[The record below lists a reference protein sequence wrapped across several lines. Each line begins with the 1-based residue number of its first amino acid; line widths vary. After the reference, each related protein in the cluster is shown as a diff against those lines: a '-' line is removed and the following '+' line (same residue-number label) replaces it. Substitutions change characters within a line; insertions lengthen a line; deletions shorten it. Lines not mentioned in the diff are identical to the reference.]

1 MLNGFTNAHEYVRKL
16 FHNNIQ
22 NVTNLSGFLFFVVLV
37 ISFALLMLYVN
48 SYHTILYTMIL
59 KGRTFYRNT
68 IYVDSTKVFDIRDMI
83 VLYISVVHLFGW
95 RKLCVLQKSSHHRIL
110 SQKVFCLNA
119 KHTSSR
125 KSPNW
130 AYNKLNT

>member
-22 NVTNLSGFLFFVVLV
+22 NVISGFLFFVVLV

>member
-1 MLNGFTNAHEYVRKL
+1 M
-16 FHNNIQ
+16 
-22 NVTNLSGFLFFVVLV
+22 LV
-37 ISFALLMLYVN
+37 ISFALLMPYVN

-130 AYNKLNT
+130 AYNKLCDFCFKESEDRQFPYELVYPLCLVQYKLYYFSR